1 MMRNDTPFQDADS
14 RWQAVVTRNQAADGC
29 FIYAVKTTGIYCAP
43 SCASRQPRRENVVF
57 FATTDEAQAAGF
69 RPCKRCRQ
77 GTLSRQ
83 EQQAQQIAQACRMIE
98 QSEHQPTLAVLAQA
112 VGISAFHFHRVF
124 KTITGLTPKQ
134 YASAHRHRQLREQ
147 LADSGTVTAAIAAA
161 GYEASGRFYAEAGAH
176 LGMTPTAFQNKGKG
190 MTIRFGI
197 GCCSLGEVL
206 VAESEKGICAILL
219 GDDPEPL
226 LHALQEMFANA
237 QLVGGDVAFEQRMA
251 QVVGFVDDPTIGLTL
266 PLDIRGT
273 AFQQRV
279 WQALRAIPAGETLSY
294 RDVAERIGSPA
305 AVRAVAG
312 ACAAN
317 RLAVAIPCH
326 RVVRHDGALS
336 GYRWGVV
343 RKRALLEKELVDK
356 EQLDKELL
364 EKGQAVHLQGES
376 SS

>member
-57 FATTDEAQAAGF
+57 FATADEAQAAGF
-69 RPCKRCRQ
+69 RSCKRCRQ

-83 EQQAQQIAQACRMIE
+83 EQQAQQIARACRMIE
-98 QSEHQPTLAVLAQA
+98 QAEHQPTLAVLAQA

-147 LADSGTVTAAIAAA
+147 LADSGTVTAAITAA
-161 GYEASGRFYAEAGAH
+161 GYDASGRFYADAGAH

-190 MTIRFGI
+190 MTIHFGV
-197 GCCSLGEVL
+197 GRCSLGEVL

-219 GDDPEPL
+219 GDDPESL
-226 LHALQEMFANA
+226 LNALQEMFANA
-237 QLVGGDVAFEQRMA
+237 QLVGGDVAFEQRMS
-251 QVVGFVDDPTIGLTL
+251 QVVGFVDDPAIGLTL

-279 WQALRAIPAGETLSY
+279 WQALRMIPAGETLSY

-356 EQLDKELL
+356 EQLDKE
-364 EKGQAVHLQGES
+364 QDRHPQGES
-376 SS
+376 LS

>member
-1 MMRNDTPFQDADS
+1 MRNDIMLNDTPFQDADS
-14 RWQAVVTRNQAADGC
+14 RWQAVVTRNKAADGC

-57 FATTDEAQAAGF
+57 FTTADEASAAGF
-69 RPCKRCRQ
+69 RPCKRCRL

-83 EQQAQQIAQACRMIE
+83 EQQAQQIARACRMIE
-98 QSEHQPTLAVLAQA
+98 QSEHPLTLAMLAQA

-124 KTITGLTPKQ
+124 KTTTGLTPKQ

-147 LADSGTVTAAIAAA
+147 LADNDEVTAAIVAA
-161 GYEASGRFYAEAGAH
+161 GYDASGRFYAESGAH
-176 LGMTPTAFQNKGKG
+176 LGMTPTVFQNRGKG
-190 MTIRFGI
+190 MTIHFAI
-197 GCCSLGEVL
+197 GRSSLGEVL
-206 VAESEKGICAILL
+206 VAESERGICAILL
-219 GDDPEPL
+219 GDDPESL
-226 LHALQEMFANA
+226 LNSLQEMFANA
-237 QLVGGDVAFEQRMA
+237 HLIGGGAAFEQRMA
-251 QVVGFVDDPTIGLTL
+251 QIVGFVDDPSIGLTL

-294 RDVAERIGSPA
+294 REVAERMGAPA

-336 GYRWGVV
+336 GYRWGVE
-343 RKRALLEKELVDK
+343 RKRALLEKELGK
-356 EQLDKELL
+356 EQI
-364 EKGQAVHLQGES
+364 VHQSEES
-376 SS
+376 SP

>member
-1 MMRNDTPFQDADS
+1 MSNDTMLNDTPFQDADS
-14 RWQAVVTRNQAADGC
+14 RWQAVVMRNKAADGC
-29 FIYAVKTTGIYCAP
+29 FIYAVKTTGIYCSP

-57 FATTDEAQAAGF
+57 FATGDEAQAAGF

-83 EQQAQQIAQACRMIE
+83 EQQTQQIARACRMIE
-98 QSEHQPTLAVLAQA
+98 QSDRPPTLAMLAQA

-124 KTITGLTPKQ
+124 KTTTGLTPKQ
-134 YASAHRHRQLREQ
+134 YASAHRHRQLREH
-147 LADSGTVTAAIAAA
+147 LADNDEVTAAIVTA
-161 GYEASGRFYAEAGAH
+161 GYDASGRFYAEASTH
-176 LGMTPTAFQNKGKG
+176 LGMTPTVFQNKGKG
-190 MTIRFGI
+190 MTIHFAI
-197 GCCSLGEVL
+197 GRSSLGDVL

-219 GDDPEPL
+219 GDDPESL
-226 LHALQEMFANA
+226 LNTLQEMFANA
-237 QLVGGDVAFEQRMA
+237 HLVGGDTAFEQRMSE
-251 QVVGFVDDPTIGLTL
+251 VVGFVDDPSIGLTL

-294 RDVAERIGSPA
+294 REVAERIGSPA

-336 GYRWGVV
+336 GYRWGME
-343 RKRALLEKELVDK
+343 RKRALLEKEHVKK
-356 EQLDKELL
+356 EPM
-364 EKGQAVHLQGES
+364 EKGQIVHQQEES
-376 SS
+376 SP